1 MAPKSNAQYMIKRQK
16 KSIVTRP
23 LPESKIIHFEKAIMS
38 TNWEEIFKNRNTDEQ
53 VEAFH
58 QILRSKLDEIFPEK
72 VTQMS
77 NLDRE
82 WMTPELKQI
91 LRAKQREFFKHR
103 KSEKYRRL
111 RTKFKKLKRKTLK
124 ELYSKFVLA

>member
-1 MAPKSNAQYMIKRQK
+1 MKFSQK
-16 KSIVTRP
+16 
-23 LPESKIIHFEKAIMS
+23 
-38 TNWEEIFKNRNTDEQ
+38 
-53 VEAFH
+53 
-58 QILRSKLDEIFPEK
+58 K

-111 RTKFKKLKRKTLK
+111 RTKLKKLKRKTLK
-124 ELYSKFVLA
+124 ELYSKFVSDLKITDPGKWFKMAKRIGAVDRLSEGDI

>member
-1 MAPKSNAQYMIKRQK
+1 MSSNWQ
-16 KSIVTRP
+16 
-23 LPESKIIHFEKAIMS
+23 
-38 TNWEEIFKNRNTDEQ
+38 EIFKDKNINEK

-58 QILRSKLDEIFPEK
+58 QILRSNLEQIFPEK

-91 LRAKQREFFKHR
+91 LRANQREFFKHR
-103 KSEKYRRL
+103 KSPKCQKL
-111 RTKFKKLKRKTLK
+111 KKTFKK
-124 ELYSKFVLA
+124 